1 MSYDGKL
8 MRQALARFDEDK
20 QRREENYRARE
31 RAIYQK
37 EPRIEEINIEL
48 SHTMAKIIAS
58 GLKRGTD
65 PRGAIAALQEENLNL
80 QAERARLLQ
89 NMGYPADYLEQK
101 ANCRKCADTGFVGSE
116 MCSCLRDYYVRAQ
129 NEELSQLLD
138 LGTQSFETFDFDYY
152 SSVPDFEVG
161 TSPRLNMEK
170 VYDVCQDYAH
180 EFSSKSGNLLLYGDT
195 GLGKTFLSASIARV
209 VSEGGHSVVYDTANR
224 VFSLFEAQKF
234 RRESGEEN
242 ANDAVERYL
251 KCDLLIIDDLGTEMT
266 TSFVQSAVY
275 QIVNTRLM
283 TGKKTVISTNLSPE
297 EIGKRY
303 GAAVL
308 SRIEGEYRILP
319 FFGEDIRKIKRNR

>member
-20 QRREENYRARE
+20 QRREEIFRARE

-65 PRGAIAALQEENLNL
+65 PRPAIAALQEENLNL

-101 ANCRKCADTGFVGSE
+101 ANCRRCDDTGFVGSE
-116 MCSCLRDYYVRAQ
+116 MCACLRDYYVRAQ

-152 SSVPDFEVG
+152 SSAPDFEVG

-180 EFSSKSGNLLLYGDT
+180 EFSPKSGNLLLYGDT

-209 VSEGGHSVVYDTANR
+209 VSESGHSVVYDTANR

-234 RRESGEEN
+234 RREVGEEN

-266 TSFVQSAVY
+266 TSFVQSAMY

-283 TGKKTVISTNLSPE
+283 TGKKTVISTNLTPE

-319 FFGEDIRKIKRNR
+319 FFGEDIRRLKKN

>member
-8 MRQALARFDEDK
+8 MRRALARFDENK
-20 QRREENYRARE
+20 QRRQESFRARE
-31 RAIYQK
+31 RAVYQK
-37 EPRIEEINIEL
+37 EPRIEQINVEL

-58 GLKRGTD
+58 GLRRGTD
-65 PRGAIAALQEENLNL
+65 SRSAIAALEAENLAL
-80 QAERARLLQ
+80 QAERARLLEKL
-89 NMGYPADYLEQK
+89 GYPADYLEEK
-101 ANCRKCADTGFVGSE
+101 PNCRRCGDTGFDGTE
-116 MCSCLRDYYVRAQ
+116 MCACLRDYYVRVQ

-138 LGTQSFETFDFDYY
+138 LGTQSFETFQFDYY
-152 SSVPDFEVG
+152 STAPDYEVG

-180 EFSSKSGNLLLYGDT
+180 EFSPKSGNLLLYGDT

-209 VSEGGHSVVYDTANR
+209 VSESGRSVVYDTANH
-224 VFSLFEAQKF
+224 VFARFEAQKF
-234 RRESGEEN
+234 RRESGDEG
-242 ANDAVERYL
+242 ADGDVERYL
-251 KCDLLIIDDLGTEMT
+251 QCDLLIIDDLGTEMA

-283 TGKKTVISTNLSPE
+283 TGKKTVISTNLTPE

-319 FFGEDIRKIKRNR
+319 FFGEDIRKLKKK

>member
-234 RRESGEEN
+234 RRENGEEN